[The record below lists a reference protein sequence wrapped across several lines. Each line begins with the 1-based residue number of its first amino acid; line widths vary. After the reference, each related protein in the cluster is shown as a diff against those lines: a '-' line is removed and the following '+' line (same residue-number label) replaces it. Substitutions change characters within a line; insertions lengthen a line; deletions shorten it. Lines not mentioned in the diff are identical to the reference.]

1 MGSRDSRSGW
11 LFGGAVKQGVKL
23 KWDDEGTETHRAI
36 CAQDRPELA
45 GVLATG
51 REAGMGCCLTTGE
64 AVTEPLVVVLA
75 PQVESVLVH
84 PDAEGAPAW
93 VSEVEPQLG
102 PDSALVAAGC
112 SAHDS
117 EV

>member
-1 MGSRDSRSGW
+1 MGSRSSRSGW
-11 LFGGAVKQGVKL
+11 LFDGAVKQGVKL
-23 KWDDEGTETHRAI
+23 KRDDEGTETHRAI
-36 CAQDRPELA
+36 CAQESLEVA
-45 GVLATG
+45 GVLTTG
-51 REAGMGCCLTTGE
+51 RGAGMSCCLTTGD

-93 VSEVEPQLG
+93 VSEVEPQLA
-102 PDSALVAAGC
+102 PDSALVTGC

-117 EV
+117 EG